1 MGNSDSK
8 WNGQKRLHW
17 KKARSHKIC
26 QCTVHTERC
35 SIPFF
40 HDVLATQ
47 ILLCGKDQ
55 CRVQWKQGKVEME
68 NVEME
73 QNWDVS

>member
-1 MGNSDSK
+1 MS
-8 WNGQKRLHW
+8 
-17 KKARSHKIC
+17 
-26 QCTVHTERC
+26 VHTERC